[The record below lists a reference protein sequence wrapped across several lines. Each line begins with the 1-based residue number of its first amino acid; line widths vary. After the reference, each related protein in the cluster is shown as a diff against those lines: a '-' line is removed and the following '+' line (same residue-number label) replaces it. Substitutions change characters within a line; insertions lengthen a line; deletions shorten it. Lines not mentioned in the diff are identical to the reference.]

1 MGGKLFWRW
10 AFGLV
15 LVAAFALALAPTGEG
30 EDWFTHAD
38 KLRHALAFGGLLM
51 LGWLA
56 RIQPR
61 WLLAG
66 GLLAFGAGI
75 ELAQGLTPHRQASLG
90 DLAADALGILMAW
103 RLLLLWQ
110 SARAPAANG
119 TGTPVR

>member
-1 MGGKLFWRW
+1 MSRPLFWRRV
-10 AFGLV
+10 FVVV
-15 LVAAFALALAPTGEG
+15 LLAAFALALAPTGEG

-38 KLRHALAFGGLLM
+38 KLRHALAFGALLM

-103 RLLLLWQ
+103 RLLALWQ
-110 SARAPAANG
+110 TARAPAASSPNSQ
-119 TGTPVR
+119 R